1 MQYSVY
7 GTGGGL
13 DELIGR
19 DSMGNDWFLK
29 AGRLSVWGKKDINK
43 FCGAINGFT
52 SEREQITGQQPWWVT
67 HNQKI
72 KERQNAKN

>member
-1 MQYSVY
+1 MIYSVY

-29 AGRLSVWGKKDINK
+29 AGRLSVWGGKDK
-43 FCGAINGFT
+43 PFCGAINGFT
-52 SEREQITGQQPWWVT
+52 QERE
-67 HNQKI
+67 
-72 KERQNAKN
+72 